1 VQSLFSLRDLEC
13 FMAVVEHKTFSRAA
27 KSLLLA
33 QPPLSRRIAELERAL
48 GAHLFIRGARQAQ
61 LTHAGVA
68 LAREARIVL
77 EQAKLAESIV
87 RDAIQGKTGHVR
99 VGYASQSAFAAVPP
113 AAQLFRKLHPRAT
126 LKFVRFFIAH
136 LNDALR
142 SGAID
147 IGLINGWFEA
157 EDFRADCLEIDRL
170 VIALPENHPLA
181 QQSVVAIADLA
192 DETFIEFP
200 RFGPTGIHDLVR
212 SVTARAGFIPKV
224 SHEVEGHNVV
234 TACVAAGLGIALVNE
249 AACRQ
254 SIGGVVFREISP
266 PSPEVRMTAL
276 SRHDEVNP
284 LVLSFIEQLKV
295 VCSDR
300 QGTGKVQK
308 TNGSRASSR
317 PGA

>member
-1 VQSLFSLRDLEC
+1 
-13 FMAVVEHKTFSRAA
+13 MAVVEHKTFSRAA
-27 KSLLLA
+27 QSLHLA

-61 LTHAGVA
+61 LTEAGVA

-99 VGYASQSAFAAVPP
+99 VGYASQSAFTAVPQ

-136 LNDALR
+136 QNDALR

-147 IGLINGWFEA
+147 IGLINGWFDA
-157 EDFRADCLEIDRL
+157 EDFRTDCLETNRL
-170 VIALPENHPLA
+170 VIALPADHPRA
-181 QQSVVAIADLA
+181 RQNVVAVADLA

-249 AACRQ
+249 AACRHPMA
-254 SIGGVVFREISP
+254 GVVFREISP
-266 PSPEVRMTAL
+266 PSPEVRMTAM
-276 SRHDEVNP
+276 SRNDEVNP
-284 LVLSFIEQLKV
+284 LVLSFIEQLKI
-295 VCSDR
+295 VCNDNHAASTEA
-300 QGTGKVQK
+300 GP
-308 TNGSRASSR
+308 NGARVFSR
-317 PGA
+317 PDA